1 MKYGF
6 RNNESN
12 EALPGVLQMLENQ
25 EVEFEVIDIS
35 ENNLGKASQDSSLY
49 VEYAPFWEHIVD
61 NSIPPDVR
69 SILPRKQWLMEDD
82 IQKRDKCKS
91 PLFDYAQRIV
101 FALPGTRT
109 DSYLSFD
116 VNSIKRKIIE
126 WSDPIIYALRFD
138 ELRVVTDLI
147 YIDTRTYE
155 LGIQRMIGLDRKG
168 VIGVLI
174 TQALL
179 YSVPAIII
187 GLILA
192 IIFNIV
198 AMTIVQNISSIPLN
212 KMLTPASFLIS
223 ILVSITISI
232 IASIFPIRQ
241 ALSQNLH
248 DSIDVHHT
256 KIQSI
261 KINIERANYL
271 KKPWTILL
279 SGVILVGV
287 GSGIL
292 ILFPL
297 SLMSGNSSLLSVVL
311 YSLMMMILIG
321 LVVLTLNIEFVFER
335 IIAYVFL
342 CWETKAVKFIAL
354 KNLTAHRIR
363 NRKTTL
369 LFSITLSFIV
379 FINVMINLQLSLMID
394 QNYHSYGGDIR
405 ARVDTGSD
413 VQLPISGTN
422 YSPNSVYIEQPELL
436 ENLIRQNFSDIVQ
449 EI

>member
-1 MKYGF
+1 M
-6 RNNESN
+6 
-12 EALPGVLQMLENQ
+12 
-25 EVEFEVIDIS
+25 
-35 ENNLGKASQDSSLY
+35 
-49 VEYAPFWEHIVD
+49 
-61 NSIPPDVR
+61 
-69 SILPRKQWLMEDD
+69 
-82 IQKRDKCKS
+82 
-91 PLFDYAQRIV
+91 
-101 FALPGTRT
+101 
-109 DSYLSFD
+109 
-116 VNSIKRKIIE
+116 
-126 WSDPIIYALRFD
+126 
-138 ELRVVTDLI
+138 
-147 YIDTRTYE
+147 
-155 LGIQRMIGLDRKG
+155 
-168 VIGVLI
+168 
-174 TQALL
+174 
-179 YSVPAIII
+179 
-187 GLILA
+187 
-192 IIFNIV
+192 
-198 AMTIVQNISSIPLN
+198 
-212 KMLTPASFLIS
+212 
-223 ILVSITISI
+223 
-232 IASIFPIRQ
+232 
-241 ALSQNLH
+241 H

-379 FINVMINLQLSLMID
+379 FINVMINL
-394 QNYHSYGGDIR
+394 
-405 ARVDTGSD
+405 
-413 VQLPISGTN
+413 
-422 YSPNSVYIEQPELL
+422 
-436 ENLIRQNFSDIVQ
+436 
-449 EI
+449 